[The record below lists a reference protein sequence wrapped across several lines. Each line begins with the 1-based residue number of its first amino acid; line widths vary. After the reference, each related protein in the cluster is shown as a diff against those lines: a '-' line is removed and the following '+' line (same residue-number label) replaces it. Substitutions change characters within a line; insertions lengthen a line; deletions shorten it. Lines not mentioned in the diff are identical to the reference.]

1 MHPVVLKDIQIPRH
15 YENMSKLFMVPN
27 FTTAKDIR
35 QTRTKN
41 KMILINF
48 HQYMIEVFKA
58 QNNIPTRNEKGFLRY
73 ISVKKH
79 QRV

>member
-1 MHPVVLKDIQIPRH
+1 MHPVVLNDIQIPHH

-48 HQYMIEVFKA
+48 HQFICIVES
-58 QNNIPTRNEKGFLRY
+58 E
-73 ISVKKH
+73 
-79 QRV
+79 